1 MRVQTLNRR
10 KVRASYAIVL
20 LLSAFLLYPPSLLA
34 GEICFSEE
42 TAGGMVVELERNAL
56 LKEQLIL
63 QEQMT
68 KEISQQVDSLKE
80 IVRLQKEQLEV
91 SNNMIESQKK
101 LAEAQD
107 ANCRQMIKA
116 AKPTFL
122 DNVKSNVLAGG
133 VGAVLAVVAILLL

>member
-10 KVRASYAIVL
+10 KVWASYGIAL
-20 LLSAFLLYPPSLLA
+20 LLSAFLLCPPSLRA

-42 TAGGMVVELERNAL
+42 VAGGMVVELERNAL
-56 LKEQLIL
+56 LKEQLVL

-68 KEISQQVDSLKE
+68 RELSQQVDSLKE
-80 IVRLQKEQLEV
+80 IVRLQKEQLEA

-101 LAEAQD
+101 LAEAQE

>member
-1 MRVQTLNRR
+1 MRVQISNRH
-10 KVRASYAIVL
+10 KVWTSYAIVL
-20 LLSAFLLYPPSLLA
+20 LLSAFLFCPPNLRA

-42 TAGGMVVELERNAL
+42 VAGRMVVELERNAL
-56 LKEQLIL
+56 LKEQLVL

-68 KEISQQVDSLKE
+68 RELSQQVDSLKE
-80 IVRLQKEQLEV
+80 IVRLQKEQIDA

-101 LAEAQD
+101 MAEAQD
-107 ANCRQMIKA
+107 ANCRQLIKA